1 MATKKK
7 TLKTTR
13 DVEFN
18 YIIQTKGENK
28 KNYAITTM
36 ESYKASKKNNFERI
50 TLLGV
55 EDGISKTGADINS
68 HAAKNTTLKD
78 LGRNVSIDTGLND
91 NVDVKI
97 YGAPFR
103 EVLNNRQ
110 NYNNC
115 GVESTLNTLAMAGII
130 KMKENL
136 SDQKSV
142 EKSFLKNVWTQGL
155 VDDDGVIGKLDEA
168 DGGTTP
174 DDYKDIL
181 RLYDIDSES
190 YFIARNNDGTEYS
203 DINKLGYMISQG
215 NGAVVGVCS
224 NRLWQGVKSE
234 TGKEQIDHAIAITG
248 VVYKAGTE
256 PSTTDNTGKIT
267 YNEPLGFYI
276 HDSGAWMTRYISLKE
291 FKEVTMYAEHGIE
304 KYSDYEQYMEEIGET
319 PISEE
324 DFKKIYSSN
333 LRSYD
338 TQIREYLEKKPN
350 GIFVT
355 FTKESIKDDIFNLNA
370 TGDKQDNTITGNSGD
385 NIIKGM
391 AGKDTLYGNA
401 GDDEIRGGAG
411 NDIIVGNNVYE
422 TDLKVF
428 KNYITDDK
436 IKDSLTINTADKY
449 QTGMNSLYGDAGDDV
464 IIGGDDIDLIYGG
477 AGNDYIWAGYGRNA
491 VYGGAGKD
499 VIVGGWENDRL
510 FGEAGNDTIYGFGG
524 DDTIHG
530 GAGDDIIYGGIG
542 NDKIETGKGNDTIY
556 FEGTEHGVDTIT
568 SEGGHTTFKFID
580 EVYDSNSEPYSK
592 GAKISDMV
600 TIGLGKNGD
609 NQKMM
614 DFGIAYTNAE
624 NSVTDA
630 IMYQNFF
637 NTKTGKARALS
648 IYDADGKLYNV
659 TATKSK
665 TATVSNTKT
674 TGTTTIGGEKVYN
687 ADVNNILL
695 TTNEK
700 GTTITT
706 STKNDVVVMVGT
718 DDKFNPYYKDSDV
731 YDSVTYTGGNDR
743 YVSEERDTHYY
754 VNEFSNSTNLT
765 IRDNVK
771 ALEKVVSV
779 DKDFNPIIDKNVVSE
794 RDELYVNTASP
805 SNLHFF
811 FDVDK
816 DKKTTMNDG
825 LYILKN
831 TDNFKNVITGD
842 ATGIITMDSFFK
854 YDFGTG
860 TAQEFS
866 GTGFYGNGRI
876 ETIYYG
882 EGPNYDNYNTLSD
895 LSNDLI
901 EIAGQVAGW
910 LNNGTYNTGGYDNAF
925 EAFNHFDELTG
936 QAQTALVGAYSLNS

>member
-1 MATKKK
+1 MT
-7 TLKTTR
+7 TKTTR
-13 DVEFN
+13 YVEFN
-18 YIIQTKGENK
+18 YIIQTQGQGKNK

-68 HAAKNTTLKD
+68 HAAKNTTLKE
-78 LGRNVSIDTGLND
+78 LGREVLINTGLKD
-91 NVDVKI
+91 DVDVKI

-130 KMKENL
+130 KMKGNL

-142 EKSFLKNVWTQGL
+142 EKKFLQNLLTLGL

-215 NGAVVGVCS
+215 HGAVVGVCS

-276 HDSGAWMTRYISLKE
+276 HDSGAWMTRYISLTE
-291 FKEVTMYAEHGIE
+291 FKSVTMYAEHGIE
-304 KYSDYEQYMEEIGET
+304 KYSDYEQYMTEIGET
-319 PISEE
+319 PMSED
-324 DFKKIYSSN
+324 DFNKIYSSN

-338 TQIREYLEKKPN
+338 TQVREYIEKKPN

-391 AGKDTLYGNA
+391 GGKDTLYGNA

-411 NDIIVGNNVYE
+411 NDIIIGNNVFK
-422 TDLKVF
+422 TDLEVF
-428 KNYITDDK
+428 KSYINDSK
-436 IKDSLTINTADKY
+436 IKDSLTYINTADKY

-499 VIVGGWENDRL
+499 LIIGGWENDRL
-510 FGEAGNDTIYGFGG
+510 FGEAGNDTIYGLGG

-556 FEGTEHGVDTIT
+556 FEGTKHGVDTIT
-568 SEGGHTTFKFID
+568 SEGGHTTFKFMD

-600 TIGLGKNGD
+600 TIGLGKSGD

-665 TATVSNTKT
+665 TATVSNTRT
-674 TGTTTIGGEKVYN
+674 IGTTTIGGKKVDN
-687 ADVNNILL
+687 AGVNNILL

-731 YDSVTYTGGNDR
+731 YDSVTYKGGNDI

-754 VNEFSNSTNLT
+754 VNEFSDSTNLT

-771 ALEKVVSV
+771 ALEKVTV
-779 DKDFNPIIDKNVVSE
+779 DKDLNPIIDKNVVSE
-794 RDELYVNTASP
+794 HDELYIKTAEK

-811 FDVDK
+811 FDVEVNDNK
-816 DKKTTMNDG
+816 AYTTKNDG
-825 LYILKN
+825 LYVLSNINNYKN
-831 TDNFKNVITGD
+831 IITGD
-842 ATGIITMDSFFK
+842 TKGSIFMDSYFK
-854 YDFGTG
+854 YDLSTDV
-860 TAQEFS
+860 AQEINS
-866 GTGFYGNGRI
+866 DAKFYGNGQI

-882 EGPNYDNYNTLSD
+882 DGTNYDYYNTVSSLST
-895 LSNDLI
+895 DLI
-901 EIAGQVAGW
+901 KIAGQVAGW
-910 LNNGTYNTGGYDNAF
+910 LSTNSSYGFDTAF
-925 EAFNHFDELTG
+925 DALGSDSLTD
-936 QAQTALVGAYSLNS
+936 AQKVDLIAAYTIKS